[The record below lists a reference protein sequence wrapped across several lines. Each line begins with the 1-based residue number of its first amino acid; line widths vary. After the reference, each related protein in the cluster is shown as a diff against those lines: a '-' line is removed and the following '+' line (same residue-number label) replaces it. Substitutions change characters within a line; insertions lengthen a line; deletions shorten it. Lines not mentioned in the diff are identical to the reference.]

1 MKEDWPAAAKT
12 LQKVLAMDSSYY
24 LAWNLLGKS
33 LMELNRSAHA
43 VKAFRKAVKLKGEVA
58 EFHNNLG
65 HALRS
70 RGELE
75 QAVRSLKQAVAI
87 DPSYALAYQG
97 LGQVMLEQ
105 QENKKAVPFFMEAVR
120 LVKGNADHHALLGV
134 ALHRLGETAQAAK
147 SLKTALQLDKK
158 NKYALS
164 EYAMMLEAAGEVE
177 QAKRA
182 YRHTLTNN
190 PSDYNA
196 VLRLCSILMT
206 EQRYT
211 NIITLCDQ
219 FLEVNPGQSD
229 VVSAKIMAHL
239 ANGGNQIPVAE
250 LMDFDRFLS
259 IRELPAD
266 KNYANSKALNGALT
280 QDILTHS
287 SLRQYGARGLTRFGR
302 NTTDIFATD
311 SPAFV
316 SLASSIRLAVE
327 DYIENLTEDNHTF
340 VRGIPGDWQLSG
352 YGVVIEEQG
361 AEPPRTRPGAWLSGI
376 YFVRLPTLIETT
388 KTNAG
393 WVEFGRP
400 DREDLQSSPYLH
412 KFVKPKEGDVFLFPS
427 YFFHNNV
434 PFESELERVS
444 VRFDVVPR

>member
-1 MKEDWPAAAKT
+1 KT
-12 LQKVLAMDSSYY
+12 
-24 LAWNLLGKS
+24 
-33 LMELNRSAHA
+33 LMELNQSAHA
-43 VKAFRKAVKLKGEVA
+43 IKAFSKAVKLKGEVA

-70 RGELE
+70 RGEME
-75 QAVRSLKQAVAI
+75 KAVHSLKQAIAI
-87 DPSYALAYQG
+87 DPNYALAYQG
-97 LGQVMLEQ
+97 LGGVMLDQ
-105 QENKKAVPFFMEAVR
+105 QVYKKAVSFLLEAVR
-120 LVKGNADHHALLGV
+120 LEKGNADNHALLGV
-134 ALHRLGETAQAAK
+134 ALNRLGKIQQAAK
-147 SLKTALQLDKK
+147 SLKVALHIDKK
-158 NKYALS
+158 NSHALS
-164 EYAMMLEAAGEVE
+164 EYATMLEGLGEIE

-190 PSDYNA
+190 PNDYTT

-211 NIITLCDQ
+211 NIISLCDQ
-219 FLEVNPGQSD
+219 FLEANPGQSD
-229 VVSAKIMAHL
+229 VVSMKIMAHL

-250 LMDFDRFLS
+250 LMDFERFFS
-259 IRELPAD
+259 IRDLPPD
-266 KNYANSKALNGALT
+266 DRYQNNKTLNATLA
-280 QDILTHS
+280 QDILAHS

-302 NTTDIFATD
+302 NTTDIFATE

-327 DYIENLTEDNHTF
+327 DYIRALNLDDHTF
-340 VRGIPGDWQLSG
+340 VKGVPGEWQLSG

-361 AEPPRTRPGAWLSGI
+361 AEPPRIRSGAWLSGI

-388 KTNAG
+388 QKNPG

-400 DREDLQSSPYLH
+400 DREDLQGTPYLH
-412 KFVKPKEGDVFLFPS
+412 KIVRPQEGNLFLFPS

-434 PFESELERVS
+434 PFESELERVT
-444 VRFDVVPR
+444 VRFDVSPL